1 MIQVKI
7 VVRMK
12 FRLNEEQK
20 ENIKKFIETE
30 LDKNL
35 ITDFYIEEHVGVDL

>member
-1 MIQVKI
+1 
-7 VVRMK
+7 MK

-20 ENIKKFIETE
+20 ENIKKFLERL

-35 ITDFYIEEHVGVDL
+35 IIDFYIEERTGVDL